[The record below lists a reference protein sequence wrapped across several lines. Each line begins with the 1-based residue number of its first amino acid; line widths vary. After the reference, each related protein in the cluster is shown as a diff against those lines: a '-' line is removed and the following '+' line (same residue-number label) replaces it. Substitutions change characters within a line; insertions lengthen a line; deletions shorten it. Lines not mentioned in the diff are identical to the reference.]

1 MLQIAISW
9 LYVAFGNL
17 VELKSGGVICNSM
30 HRASVFIWWNLFKA
44 QPSFMLVISYSF
56 FWGHLSSSTE
66 VTFFGIMVVV
76 VVVLFQIRKVVGK
89 YLGHKASL
97 EYVDVRKNTNT
108 LQSHSPRGM

>member
-1 MLQIAISW
+1 MQIAISW

-30 HRASVFIWWNLFKA
+30 HRASVFFLWNLFKA
-44 QPSFMLVISYSF
+44 QPSFMLVIPYSYF
-56 FWGHLSSSTE
+56 FGHLSSSTE
-66 VTFFGIMVVV
+66 VTFFGITVVV
-76 VVVLFQIRKVVGK
+76 VVVLVQIRKVVGK
-89 YLGHKASL
+89 YFGHKASL